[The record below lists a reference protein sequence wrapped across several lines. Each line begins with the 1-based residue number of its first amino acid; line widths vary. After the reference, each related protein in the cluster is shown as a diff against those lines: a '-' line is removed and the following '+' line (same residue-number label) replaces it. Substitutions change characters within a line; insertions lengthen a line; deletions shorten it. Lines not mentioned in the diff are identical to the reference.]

1 MDRSALTGVVSGI
14 RGKGD
19 RHMDVSYA
27 QNLEDYVLW
36 RALGEKRD
44 GFYIDVGGGHPVAD
58 NVSCWFYLQGW
69 SGIVVEPQAG
79 LARAYAF
86 TRPRDSVFCGVA
98 GAHPGEVEFHE
109 VDRLH
114 GFSST
119 RPDAARIAAEFG
131 ATHTTRRVAMTT
143 LNDLIERAGV
153 RHIDFLKIY
162 VEGAESEVLAG
173 LDLALHRPKVLCIEA
188 VAPGD
193 MAENWSDWEP
203 RLIASAYEFML
214 FDGLNRYY
222 AAREAADVIA
232 RFPRVKPEWG
242 VVPTFGVWD
251 RAPVNPQH
259 PDHALA
265 VALTRSFLKALPQLG
280 SPLLLRVLLQGET
293 VEQLEG
299 PATLEAKNA
308 ALNRLLPGATQSLRD
323 RLAALEA
330 PSILEFHQL
339 VMESDEYRMALAR
352 IAMSYDGGQIV
363 DGSAI

>member
-1 MDRSALTGVVSGI
+1 
-14 RGKGD
+14 
-19 RHMDVSYA
+19 MDVSYA

-69 SGIVVEPQAG
+69 SGIVVEPQAD

-98 GAHPGEVEFHE
+98 GAHAGDVEFHV

-114 GFSST
+114 GFSSM
-119 RPDAARIAAEFG
+119 RAEAARVAAEFG
-131 ATHTTRRVAMTT
+131 ATHSTRRVAMTT
-143 LNDLIERAGV
+143 LNDLIERAGA
-153 RHIDFLKIY
+153 RQIDFLKVD
-162 VEGAESEVLAG
+162 VEGAEAEVLAG
-173 LDLALHRPKVLCIEA
+173 LDLARHRPRALCIEA

-193 MAENWSDWEP
+193 MAENWSEWEP
-203 RLIASAYEFML
+203 RLIASGYEFML

-242 VVPTFGVWD
+242 IVPTFGVWERRPRQSRTSRS
-251 RAPVNPQH
+251 RACAFAG
-259 PDHALA
+259 ALFSQGA
-265 VALTRSFLKALPQLG
+265 SATR
-280 SPLLLRVLLQGET
+280 SPLLLRVLLQG
-293 VEQLEG
+293 VAIEQLEG
-299 PATLEAKNA
+299 PATLEAKRA
-308 ALNRLLPGATQSLRD
+308 ALDRLLPGAPQHMRALFEAIDAPGILDFCQS
-323 RLAALEA
+323 
-330 PSILEFHQL
+330 
-339 VMESDEYRMALAR
+339 VMDSDEYRMALAR

-363 DGSAI
+363 DSETI

>member
-1 MDRSALTGVVSGI
+1 
-14 RGKGD
+14 
-19 RHMDVSYA
+19 MDVSYA

-36 RALGEKRD
+36 RALGEKRN

-69 SGIVVEPQAG
+69 SGIVVEPQTD

-86 TRPRDSVFCGVA
+86 TRPRDNVFCGVA
-98 GAHPGEVEFHE
+98 GASAGEVEFHV

-114 GFSST
+114 GFSSM

-131 ATHTTRRVAMTT
+131 ATHSTRRVAMTT

-153 RHIDFLKIY
+153 SQIDFLKID
-162 VEGAESEVLAG
+162 VEGAEAEVLAG
-173 LDLALHRPKVLCIEA
+173 LDLVRHRPKALCIEA

-193 MAENWSDWEP
+193 MAENWSEWEP
-203 RLIASAYEFML
+203 RLIASGYEFML

-232 RFPRVKPEWG
+232 RFPRGKPEWG
-242 VVPTFGVWD
+242 VVPSFGVWE

-265 VALTRSFLKALPQLG
+265 VSLVRSFLKALPQLG
-280 SPLLLRVLLQGET
+280 SPLLLRVLLQGEA
-293 VEQLEG
+293 VDELEG
-299 PATLEAKNA
+299 PATPEAKSA
-308 ALNRLLPGATQSLRD
+308 ALDRLLPGASQHVRA
-323 RLAALEA
+323 RFVAMEA
-330 PSILEFHQL
+330 PGVLEFHQL

-363 DGSAI
+363 DGETI